1 VIGEQRDDRA
11 STLADRAYDYV
22 RNEILRGQLP
32 VGSVVAE
39 GTVADELG
47 ISKTPVRQ
55 ALQSLRRDGLLE
67 LGPRRQVTVRGF
79 SDEHRR
85 EIVDVRVALESL
97 SVRRACER
105 MSIEQIDHLRLLL
118 IQQKRAVD
126 AHDEDRFIELDEQ
139 FHLHIAAGA
148 RLPTVERFLAQ
159 LRGFVRVMRIGLT
172 RPPDVLQEVW
182 SEHERIADLIEGR
195 KPTQAARALREHIE
209 HIEY

>member
-1 VIGEQRDDRA
+1 MIGESDEHTT
-11 STLADRAYDYV
+11 TLADRAYDHV
-22 RNEILRGQLP
+22 RNEILCGRLS

-39 GTVADELG
+39 GTVAEELG
-47 ISKTPVRQ
+47 ISKTPVRE

-67 LGPRRQVTVRGF
+67 LGPRRQVIVRGF

-85 EIVDVRVALESL
+85 EIVDVRIALESL

-105 MSIEQIDHLRLLL
+105 MTIEQIDQLRLLL

-126 AHDEDRFIELDEQ
+126 AHDEDRFIELDER

-148 RLPTVERFLAQ
+148 DLPTVERFLAQ
-159 LRGFVRVMRIGLT
+159 LRGFVRVMRLGRT
-172 RPPDVLQEVW
+172 RPPGVLQEVW

-195 KPTQAARALREHIE
+195 KPAQAARALREHIE
-209 HIEY
+209 HVDY